1 MLFGEREKMKQKTVN
16 ILFLLILLL
25 GLLAAPPQKKR
36 LPFKILVLIDGT
48 SDHSRALIEMYNK
61 IHVVFMPGNTKPIL
75 KPMDQRVI

>member
-1 MLFGEREKMKQKTVN
+1 MLNVLN
-16 ILFLLILLL
+16 PLLR
-25 GLLAAPPQKKR
+25 ATAQKKR